1 MKISAAYQIVLA
13 DDHTLFREG
22 LRRILSERIDLEVVG
37 EAADSSDL
45 LTLLRRSTP
54 DLVVLDLSFPTL
66 GGIETTR
73 EIKRM
78 HPRIK
83 VLILT
88 MHKDQEYLEH
98 ALSNGANG
106 YSLKEDA
113 MPDLLSAIETIMRGE
128 VYVSPL
134 LSGKSENV
142 QVR

>member
-78 HPRIK
+78 HPRMK

-88 MHKDQEYLEH
+88 MHKSHEYLNH
-98 ALSNGANG
+98 ALTNGADG

-113 MPDLLSAIETIMRGE
+113 MLDLLSAIETIMRGE

>member
-1 MKISAAYQIVLA
+1 MEMGVPYQIVLA

-22 LRRILSERIDLEVVG
+22 LRRILGERIDLEVVG
-37 EAADSSDL
+37 EAADSSAL
-45 LTLLRRSTP
+45 LSLLRRTTP
-54 DLVVLDLSFPTL
+54 DLVVLDLSIPTL
-66 GGIETTR
+66 GGIGTTR

-78 HPRIK
+78 YPSVK

-88 MHKDQEYLEH
+88 MHKSHEYLDH

-113 MPDLLSAIETIMRGE
+113 MPELLSAIETIMQGG

-134 LSGKSENV
+134 LSGKCGNG

>member
-1 MKISAAYQIVLA
+1 MGVPYQIVLA

-37 EAADSSDL
+37 EAADSSAL
-45 LTLLRRSTP
+45 LSLLRRSTP
-54 DLVVLDLSFPTL
+54 DLVVLDLSIPTL
-66 GGIETTR
+66 GGIGTTR

-78 HPRIK
+78 YPRLK

-88 MHKDQEYLEH
+88 MHKSDEYLSH

-113 MPDLLSAIETIMRGE
+113 MPELLSAIETIMQGG
-128 VYVSPL
+128 VYISPL
-134 LSGKSENV
+134 LSGQCGNG